1 MTWSPV
7 RCLRGKCCWICGRLG
22 VEEDI
27 LAANAA
33 LAASTSAQS
42 SYMTE
47 SNFMQVDEVPTQAE
61 VMSSF
66 GELADASGD
75 FGGDS

>member
-1 MTWSPV
+1 MLQRQLLQHLFAMLHVNS
-7 RCLRGKCCWICGRLG
+7 
-22 VEEDI
+22 EDI